1 MTLLAL
7 RPVSPSSTATW
18 DSSAKT
24 AATAMLG
31 AGQSGEQ
38 ATVAPSLP
46 GRECGRGAGLR
57 VASSSSAKAEARA
70 VAERSDALP
79 LDEGSRAVTR
89 VSSSQH

>member
-1 MTLLAL
+1 
-7 RPVSPSSTATW
+7 
-18 DSSAKT
+18 
-24 AATAMLG
+24 MLG

-46 GRECGRGAGLR
+46 GRECGAGLR